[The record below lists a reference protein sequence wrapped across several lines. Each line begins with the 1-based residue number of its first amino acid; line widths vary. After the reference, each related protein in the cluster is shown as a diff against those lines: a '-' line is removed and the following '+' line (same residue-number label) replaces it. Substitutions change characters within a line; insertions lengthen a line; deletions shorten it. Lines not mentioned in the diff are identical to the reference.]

1 MKLEI
6 GYTYQEDK
14 KSEVEESWVYYT
26 AKSDDFDKAVI
37 EADKYFKKFKR
48 DNGWTSKVNLIDIR
62 LLKNETTPFP
72 VVIVTPPPKP
82 RRSRSKRTPKS
93 STSKSPSSR
102 KTTKARK
109 T

>member
-48 DNGWTSKVNLIDIR
+48 DNGWTSKANLIDIR
-62 LLKNETTPFP
+62 LLKNETTPLP
-72 VVIVTPPPKP
+72 VVVIAPTPKP
-82 RRSRSKRTPKS
+82 RKSRSKRTSKS
-93 STSKSPSSR
+93 STSKSSPRTSTKTR
-102 KTTKARK
+102 KT
-109 T
+109 

>member
-48 DNGWTSKVNLIDIR
+48 DNGWTSKANLIDIR

-72 VVIVTPPPKP
+72 VVVIAPTPKP
-82 RRSRSKRTPKS
+82 RKSRSKRTSKS
-93 STSKSPSSR
+93 SSPRNSTQTR
-102 KTTKARK
+102 KT
-109 T
+109 

>member
-48 DNGWTSKVNLIDIR
+48 DNGWTSKANLIDIR

-72 VVIVTPPPKP
+72 VVVIAPTPKP
-82 RRSRSKRTPKS
+82 RKSRSKRTSKS
-93 STSKSPSSR
+93 SSPRTSTQTR
-102 KTTKARK
+102 KT
-109 T
+109 

>member
-26 AKSDDFDKAVI
+26 ASTDDFDKAVI

-48 DNGWTSKVNLIDIR
+48 DNGWTKKVTLIDIR

-72 VVIVTPPPKP
+72 IVVIAPTPKP
-82 RRSRSKRTPKS
+82 RKSRSKRTSKS
-93 STSKSPSSR
+93 STSKSSSPP
-102 KTTKARK
+102 ARK

>member
-26 AKSDDFDKAVI
+26 ASTDDFDKAVI

-48 DNGWTSKVNLIDIR
+48 DNGWTKKVKLIDIR
-62 LLKNETTPFP
+62 LLKNETSSVP
-72 VVIVTPPPKP
+72 VITIAPTPKP
-82 RRSRSKRTPKS
+82 RKRRSKSTSKRTL
-93 STSKSPSSR
+93 PSSR
-102 KTTKARK
+102 KRTSSTQKA
-109 T
+109 